1 MKRKKDNWK
10 SPPGNRNRINYMKI
24 LIYGAGVIGSLYA
37 SLLSEAGV
45 DVSVYARGKRI
56 ESLSKNGLLYKK
68 SNQIKTAR
76 VTVISEVHYDDLY
89 DFIFLT
95 VRENQLRTAL
105 AELKDNVSPTIVTM
119 VNSLD
124 TYDVWEELCE
134 KGRILPAFPG
144 AGGGF
149 EGDVLDADL
158 TPRIIQPTT
167 IGRTDGREKILASIF
182 KRAKIP
188 YQIVEDMH
196 AWQICHLCMVV
207 PLADAYYEVDDPKN
221 CGRDYNLM
229 KATAGRIKENF
240 RRMSG
245 GGVKLSPSKM
255 KWFMILPTSVIALL
269 LGFVYRSD
277 FGDKFM
283 YRHSMKAPDEM
294 KRLHEQFY
302 DYLKENQREG
312 VV

>member
-1 MKRKKDNWK
+1 
-10 SPPGNRNRINYMKI
+10 MKI

-45 DVSVYARGKRI
+45 DVSVYARGKRL
-56 ESLSKNGLLYKK
+56 ESLLKKGLIYKK
-68 SNQIKTAR
+68 CNQIKTVK
-76 VTVISEVHYDDLY
+76 VTVIAKVEDEDLY
-89 DFIFLT
+89 DFVLLT
-95 VRENQLRTAL
+95 VRENQLCTAL

-124 TYDVWEELCE
+124 TYDVWEEICG

-158 TPRIIQPTT
+158 TPRVIQPTT
-167 IGRTDGREKILASIF
+167 IGRTDGREKKLAAIF

-196 AWQICHLCMVV
+196 AWQICHLGMVV
-207 PLADAYYEVDDPKN
+207 PIADAYYESDDPKN
-221 CGRDYNLM
+221 CGRDHNLM
-229 KATAGRIKENF
+229 RVTAKRIKENF
-240 RRMSG
+240 GLISAKG
-245 GGVKLSPSKM
+245 IKISPSKM
-255 KWFMILPTSVIALL
+255 KWFMIFPTSVIALL

-277 FGDKFM
+277 FGDRFM

-294 KRLHEQFY
+294 NRLHEQFY
-302 DYLKENQREG
+302 RYLTEMSEVK
-312 VV
+312 